1 LPFSA
6 YIQNSV
12 PDVIASSALFN
23 VACEGEALRSIG
35 EGTRRLIALC
45 ALGLFV
51 VAVEAQPIRR
61 AITSVDL
68 QRLANGVLGVMSFTV
83 APTVTTSS
91 FAIGSAALGNP
102 GLSMIQVG
110 GGFTWSEDT
119 PLYLEGNA
127 AYSRF
132 DPVFMAHEEGEQRPV
147 PVRWEAASA
156 TGGVGWDFRLSKEW
170 VFRPIVNV
178 TVGTVLSDLTVAK
191 WWLDNNTDLD
201 LTFLNKGRLNAYGVG
216 GSLMLVYQRY
226 EPEHEDDFELRYT
239 NVPLHSYD
247 TAIQA
252 ISGHAT
258 AENVDLWGRRKVP
271 TGAEIWDRP
280 VRYVFE
286 GGYTQY
292 LGDQRELG
300 ISHMSSVGVGLEL
313 DSSAKD
319 IWVTRAR
326 ALVRYKFGPQFRGW
340 ALGLALVF

>member
-1 LPFSA
+1 
-6 YIQNSV
+6 
-12 PDVIASSALFN
+12 
-23 VACEGEALRSIG
+23 
-35 EGTRRLIALC
+35 
-45 ALGLFV
+45 
-51 VAVEAQPIRR
+51 
-61 AITSVDL
+61 
-68 QRLANGVLGVMSFTV
+68 MSFTV

-91 FAIGSAALGNP
+91 FAIGNAALGNP
-102 GLSMIQVG
+102 GLTMIQVG
-110 GGFTWSEDT
+110 GGFTWSADT

-132 DPVFMAHEEGEQRPV
+132 DPVFMASEEGQQRPL
-147 PVRWEAASA
+147 PVSWEAATA
-156 TGGVGWDFRLSKEW
+156 TGGVGWDFRLSNHW

-178 TVGTVLSDLTVAK
+178 TVGTVLSDLTIPK

-201 LTFLNKGRLNAYGVG
+201 LTFLNKGRLNAYGIG
-216 GSLMLVYQRY
+216 GSVMLEYQRY
-226 EPEHEDDFELRYT
+226 EPDHEDDFQLRYT

-247 TAIQA
+247 TDIQA

-271 TGAEIWDRP
+271 TGAMIWDRP

-292 LGDQRELG
+292 LGDQREL
-300 ISHMSSVGVGLEL
+300 ISHMSSIGLGLEL

-326 ALVRYKFGPQFRGW
+326 AMMRYKFGPQFRGW
-340 ALGLALVF
+340 ALGLAVVF